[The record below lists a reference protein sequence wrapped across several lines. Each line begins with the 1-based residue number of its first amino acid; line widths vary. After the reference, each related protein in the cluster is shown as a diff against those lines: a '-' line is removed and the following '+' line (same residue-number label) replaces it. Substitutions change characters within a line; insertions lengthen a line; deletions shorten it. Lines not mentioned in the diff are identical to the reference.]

1 MASSAELA
9 KMPIRGIDRSRAL
22 SRESGFT
29 LVEMLAVV
37 VMLAVAAALASVKL
51 GSHGGAA
58 QARALLLNSSDVLRN
73 ARLMALRTGIEQ
85 VVYVDV
91 PRRRIDSIGRRT
103 LRVPPELGFA
113 AVAARS
119 EQQGDNAF
127 GIRFF
132 PDGTST
138 GGELKFATQGR
149 IYELHVNWLTGNVTI
164 NDG

>member
-1 MASSAELA
+1 MQ
-9 KMPIRGIDRSRAL
+9 IRGIDRNAVL
-22 SRESGFT
+22 SRECGFT

-37 VMLAVAAALASVKL
+37 VVLAMVVALTSVKL
-51 GSHGGAA
+51 SSHGGGA
-58 QARALLLNSSDVLRN
+58 QARQLLLNASDVLRN
-73 ARLMALRTGIEQ
+73 ARLVALSSGKEQ

-91 PRRRIDSIGRRT
+91 AGRRIDGAGRPA

-119 EQQGDNAF
+119 ERQGDDAL

-138 GGELKFATQGR
+138 GGELKFTTHGKA
-149 IYELHVNWLTGNVTI
+149 YELHVNWLTGNVTI
-164 NDG
+164 IGG

>member
-1 MASSAELA
+1 
-9 KMPIRGIDRSRAL
+9 MPIPGIDRSRET

-37 VMLAVAAALASVKL
+37 IMLTVAAALASVKL

-73 ARLMALRTGIEQ
+73 ARLMALRTGMEQ

-91 PRRRIDSIGRRT
+91 PRRRIDCIGRRT
-103 LRVPPELGFA
+103 LRVPLELGFA

-119 EQQGDNAF
+119 EKQGDGAF

-138 GGELKFATQGR
+138 GGELKFATQGKS
-149 IYELHVNWLTGNVTI
+149 YELHVNWLTGNVTI

>member
-1 MASSAELA
+1 
-9 KMPIRGIDRSRAL
+9 MPIRGIDRNRAL
-22 SRESGFT
+22 RRQSGFT

-51 GSHGGAA
+51 GSRGGAA
-58 QARALLLNSSDVLRN
+58 QARALLLNSSEVLRS
-73 ARLMALRTGIEQ
+73 ARLMALSTGIEQ

-91 PRRRIDSIGRRT
+91 PRRRIDGTGRRT

-113 AVAARS
+113 AIAARS
-119 EQQGDNAF
+119 EQHGDSAF

-138 GGELKFATQGR
+138 GGELKFTTQGKA
-149 IYELHVNWLTGNVTI
+149 YELHVNWLTGNVTI

>member
-1 MASSAELA
+1 
-9 KMPIRGIDRSRAL
+9 MPIRGIDRNRGL

-37 VMLAVAAALASVKL
+37 VMLAVVAALASVKL

-58 QARALLLNSSDVLRN
+58 EARALLLNSSDVLRN
-73 ARLMALRTGIEQ
+73 ARLVALSTGMEQ

-91 PRRRIDSIGRRT
+91 LRRRIDSIGRRT

-119 EQQGDNAF
+119 EQQVDSAF

-138 GGELKFATQGR
+138 GGELKFVTQGR
-149 IYELHVNWLTGNVTI
+149 TYELHVNWLTGNVTI

>member
-1 MASSAELA
+1 
-9 KMPIRGIDRSRAL
+9 MPIRGIERNRVL
-22 SRESGFT
+22 NRESGFT

-37 VMLAVAAALASVKL
+37 VLLTIFAALASVKL

-58 QARALLLNSSDVLRN
+58 QARALLLNSSDVLRSS
-73 ARLMALRTGIEQ
+73 RVMALRTGVEQ

-103 LRVPPELGFA
+103 LRVPPELGFS

-119 EQQGDNAF
+119 EQQGDKAF

-138 GGELKFATQGR
+138 GGELKFSTRGKV
-149 IYELHVNWLTGNVTI
+149 YELHVNWLTGNVTI